1 MSATAPSRRD
11 RMLVSPQWLHQH
23 LRDPDLRI
31 IDCSAQ
37 LIVQPVGASRVESG
51 LPAYRQAHIPGARYL
66 NMATDLSDPQGRYPY
81 TFPGDER
88 IAALLGGLG
97 IANHHRVV
105 LYGHGYFG
113 SITRAWYVL
122 HAAGH
127 ERLSV
132 LDGGLEGW
140 RAEGLPLSDELP
152 AIHPEIYTVRRRA
165 RLIADAAEVLASLDD
180 AGTCRLNALS
190 REQFAGSGGTHYGR
204 PGRIPASGSVPARDM
219 LDAATGRLLPDETLR
234 AQLDQAGAWQARRAI
249 TYCGGGIAAS
259 TTAFVLEM
267 LGHPDWALYD
277 NSLLE
282 WSTRP
287 ELPMLTGPESA

>member
-140 RAEGLPLSDELP
+140 RAEGLPLTDELP

-249 TYCGGGIAAS
+249 TYCGGGIAAAKRRARS
-259 TTAFVLEM
+259 RRTQPLPIKNRFDM
-267 LGHPDWALYD
+267 LALTCD
-277 NSLLE
+277 AHHMHM
-282 WSTRP
+282 P
-287 ELPMLTGPESA
+287 